1 MGLPKSLSFFK
12 DYAVST
18 IIIIILGLVMRIS
31 VIVGYGINPAAVAG
45 LAGNLN
51 PIIGLYLL
59 V

>member
-18 IIIIILGLVMRIS
+18 IIIILGLVMRIS

>member
-1 MGLPKSLSFFK
+1 
-12 DYAVST
+12 VST
-18 IIIIILGLVMRIS
+18 IIIIILGLVMRIA